1 MKTASKIPNISR
13 DCRSQAGN
21 ILQIN
26 LIFLWTMSTTL
37 PIVLYV
43 SKPYRKLRKR
53 ANETQRICR
62 ETLTDLDAVFSIW
75 LSAFSLQTDT
85 LGLSFVILVISNLNL
100 SNAS

>member
-62 ETLTDLDAVFSIW
+62 ETLTDLDA
-75 LSAFSLQTDT
+75 LTDRHAGT
-85 LGLSFVILVISNLNL
+85 LICYISDKLFKPVKC
-100 SNAS
+100 